1 MSEGRRRIL
10 SQAQV
15 SILPMKP
22 SENLRKRH
30 IILCFC
36 LLLTLLP
43 SACIVQ
49 TTVPLEGSTPMALT
63 PGVLATL
70 NPEVLE
76 LIQGLPTELAEDSG
90 EAPILITPIA
100 LQSGSASEATQST
113 PTVFPVP
120 NQQTEVCGRS
130 DALTLLILGIDEH
143 AQADAIRL
151 ARIDFSKPE
160 INLVAIPRDFYV
172 SVVGFEAYGI
182 EKGRINATFGYGEYF
197 LGAGS
202 GAESLA
208 ENLAYNFG
216 VETDHEFVLHLE
228 EIATYIDAVGG
239 VEVTLEAAA
248 SDSHNYF
255 PAGLNQFDGER
266 AVAFMRIRQYDSDF
280 RRIDRQ
286 TMVLKA
292 LLEKVRSGMS
302 PTKVLSLIFTLIND
316 NSTQSDLSLRDLQSF
331 YCLSQ
336 QIEKKDIH
344 VREIPSEM
352 FHSWI
357 TPGGGWVLI
366 PHAEVPDFIHESLGT
381 NQ

>member
-1 MSEGRRRIL
+1 
-10 SQAQV
+10 
-15 SILPMKP
+15 
-22 SENLRKRH
+22 
-30 IILCFC
+30 
-36 LLLTLLP
+36 
-43 SACIVQ
+43 
-49 TTVPLEGSTPMALT
+49 MALT
-63 PGVLATL
+63 PAALPTIA
-70 NPEVLE
+70 PEFVE
-76 LIQGLPTELAEDSG
+76 LIQSLPTELAKDAG
-90 EAPILITPIA
+90 DAPILITPA
-100 LQSGSASEATQST
+100 LLQSESASEGTQST
-113 PTVFPVP
+113 PTPSP
-120 NQQTEVCGRS
+120 TPAPQKEVCGRS
-130 DALTLLILGIDEH
+130 DILTLLILGIDEH

-160 INLVAIPRDFYV
+160 INLVAIPRDFFV

-182 EKGRINATFGYGEYF
+182 QRGRINATFGYGEYF
-197 LGAGS
+197 LGSGS

-216 VETDHEFVLHLE
+216 VDIDHEFVLHLD

-239 VEVTLEAAA
+239 VEVTLEVAA
-248 SDSHNYF
+248 SDSHNHF
-255 PAGLNQFDGER
+255 PAGVNQFDGER

-286 TMVLKA
+286 TLVLKA
-292 LLEKVRSGMS
+292 LLEKVRSGLS
-302 PTKVLSLIFTLIND
+302 PTKILSLIFTLIND
-316 NSTQSDLSLRDLQSF
+316 DSTQSDLTLRDLQSF

>member
-1 MSEGRRRIL
+1 
-10 SQAQV
+10 
-15 SILPMKP
+15 MKP
-22 SENLRKRH
+22 VSSMRKQYF
-30 IILCFC
+30 ILCISMV
-36 LLLTLLP
+36 LVLVVG
-43 SACIVQ
+43 ACVVQ
-49 TTVPLEGSTPMALT
+49 TTVPPQSPAPLALT
-63 PGVLATL
+63 PGTLATIS
-70 NPEVLE
+70 PELAE
-76 LIQGLPTELAEDSG
+76 LIESLPTELVEDAG
-90 EAPILITPIA
+90 EAPILITPAA
-100 LQSGSASEATQST
+100 LQSESVSGGTQST
-113 PTVFPVP
+113 PIVSPTSSP
-120 NQQTEVCGRS
+120 QTEVCGRS
-130 DALTLLILGIDEH
+130 DAVTLLILGIDEN

-160 INLVAIPRDFYV
+160 INMVAIPRDFFV
-172 SVVGFEAYGI
+172 SIIGFEGYDI

-216 VETDHEFVLHLE
+216 VEIDHEFVLHLD
-228 EIATYIDAVGG
+228 EIASYIDAVGG
-239 VEVTLEAAA
+239 VEVMLEAAA
-248 SDSHNYF
+248 SDSNNYF

-292 LLEKVRSGMS
+292 LLEKVRSGLS

-316 NSTQSDLSLRDLQSF
+316 NATQSDLSLRDLQSF

-336 QIEKKDIH
+336 QIEKQDIH

-352 FHSWI
+352 FHTWI
-357 TPGGGWVLI
+357 TPSGGWVLI
-366 PHAEVPDFIHESLGT
+366 PHAQVPDFIHESLGT

>member
-1 MSEGRRRIL
+1 MAKSK
-10 SQAQV
+10 A
-15 SILPMKP
+15 MKP
-22 SENLRKRH
+22 VGSMRKQYFT
-30 IILCFC
+30 LCLSIVLV
-36 LLLTLLP
+36 LLAG
-43 SACIVQ
+43 ACIVR
-49 TTVPLEGSTPMALT
+49 TTVQPQSPAPLALT
-63 PGVLATL
+63 PGTLATIS
-70 NPEVLE
+70 PELAE
-76 LIQGLPTELAEDSG
+76 LIEALPTELIEDAG
-90 EAPILITPIA
+90 EAPILITPAA
-100 LQSGSASEATQST
+100 LQSESVSGGTQST
-113 PTVFPVP
+113 PTASPTP
-120 NQQTEVCGRS
+120 SPQTEVCGRS
-130 DALTLLILGIDEH
+130 DSITLLILGIDEH

-160 INLVAIPRDFYV
+160 INLVAIPRDFFV

-182 EKGRINATFGYGEYF
+182 QRGRINATFGYGEYF
-197 LGAGS
+197 LGSGS

-216 VETDHEFVLHLE
+216 VETDHEFVLHLN
-228 EIATYIDAVGG
+228 EIASYIDAVGG

-255 PAGLNQFDGER
+255 PAGVNQFDGER

-292 LLEKVRSGMS
+292 LLEKVRSGLS
-302 PTKVLSLIFTLIND
+302 PTKIMSLIFTLLRD
-316 NSTQSDLSLRDLQSF
+316 DSTQSDLTLRDLQSF

-336 QIEKKDIH
+336 QIDKQDIH

-352 FHSWI
+352 FHTWI

-366 PHAEVPDFIHESLGT
+366 PHADVPDFIHESLAVS
-381 NQ
+381 Q